1 MIDLLAVSARSGSRA
16 SDAAVGVHTL
26 KCVIFGDM
34 MESVD
39 VSDSKSD
46 DREVVWVRV
55 PLSPPASQMVE

>member
-1 MIDLLAVSARSGSRA
+1 MLAVSARSGNRT

-26 KCVIFGDM
+26 KCEIPFGDM

>member
-1 MIDLLAVSARSGSRA
+1 MLRM
-16 SDAAVGVHTL
+16 GVHTL
-26 KCVIFGDM
+26 KCVMWIWFADPGGKNRIYGDM

-55 PLSPPASQMVE
+55 PLSPPKNLF

>member
-1 MIDLLAVSARSGSRA
+1 
-16 SDAAVGVHTL
+16 
-26 KCVIFGDM
+26 M

-55 PLSPPASQMVE
+55 PLSPPTKFAFVMELVDIPD